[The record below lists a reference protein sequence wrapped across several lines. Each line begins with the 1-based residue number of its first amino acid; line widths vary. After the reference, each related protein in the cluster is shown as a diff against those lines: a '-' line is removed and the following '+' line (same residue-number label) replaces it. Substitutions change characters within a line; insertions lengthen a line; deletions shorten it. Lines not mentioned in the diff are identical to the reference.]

1 MGYSREQVEAA
12 VKAKGY
18 VWFEDANNKGFD
30 LNIVGVRNSAVGQ
43 TVTNLFDDY
52 LTVSYK
58 ENGVEKFHI
67 WPATTDPGK
76 KGVQQYHN
84 AAGVARL
91 VEGQYRGSHTLGL
104 HQGKY
109 EALKQQKP
117 VKVYR
122 DANRDLVFE
131 ESKVQEGIFG
141 INIHKAGADS
151 TYVEN
156 WSEGCQV
163 FKKSADFEAFMAIC
177 RKAAAI
183 HGKSF
188 TYTLIESADIK

>member
-1 MGYSREQVEAA
+1 MTYSREKIEAA
-12 VKAKGY
+12 VKSKGY
-18 VWFEDANNKGFD
+18 VWFEGLKDYD
-30 LNIVGVRNSAVGQ
+30 LNIVGVRNSSTGN
-43 TVTNLFDDY
+43 TVTNAFDD
-52 LTVSYK
+52 LITVSYK
-58 ENGVEKFHI
+58 IGGNWVYKQ
-67 WPATTDPGK
+67 WPATTDPGRR
-76 KGVQQYHN
+76 GVMQYSN

-109 EALKQQKP
+109 EALRQVKP

-122 DANRDLVFE
+122 DANRDLVYD
-131 ESKVQEGIFG
+131 ESRIQEGVFG

-151 TYVEN
+151 TFVEN

-163 FKKSADFEAFMAIC
+163 FKRAADFEAFMVIA
-177 RKAAAI
+177 REAAKI
-183 HGKSF
+183 HGASF